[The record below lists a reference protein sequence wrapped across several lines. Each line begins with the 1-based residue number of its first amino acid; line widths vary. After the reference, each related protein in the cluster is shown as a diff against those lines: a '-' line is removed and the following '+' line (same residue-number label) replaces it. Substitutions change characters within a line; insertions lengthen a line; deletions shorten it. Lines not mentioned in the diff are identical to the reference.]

1 MEETLIT
8 YKTYISSEARFYTV
22 KDLQEI
28 LGISRTAVYELIGQK
43 QFPCLLIAR
52 KYRIPRKPFEAWM
65 NGEDG

>member
-1 MEETLIT
+1 MENNSTPN
-8 YKTYISSEARFYTV
+8 RCYTV

-28 LGISRTAVYELIGQK
+28 LGISRVAVYELIGQK

-65 NGEDG
+65 NGENG